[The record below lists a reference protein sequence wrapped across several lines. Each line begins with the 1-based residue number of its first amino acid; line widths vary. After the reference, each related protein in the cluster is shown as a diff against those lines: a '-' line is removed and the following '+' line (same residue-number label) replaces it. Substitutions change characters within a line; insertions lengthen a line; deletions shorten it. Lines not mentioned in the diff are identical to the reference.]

1 MVEARG
7 LQPCCAGAGG
17 GHMLRQLVCA
27 WCAKRV
33 CGCRASAIPNSS
45 ESNPTSLPVDVES
58 DGNIFCSQNV
68 AVVFS
73 MLFCFVS
80 CISMVPTLPREEKC
94 S

>member
-1 MVEARG
+1 MLPGVRRG
-7 LQPCCAGAGG
+7 SVAAVPPP
-17 GHMLRQLVCA
+17 
-27 WCAKRV
+27 
-33 CGCRASAIPNSS
+33 SPSSS
-45 ESNPTSLPVDVES
+45 ESNPTSLPIDVES